1 MKHIQQQHRRASW
14 RRGQR
19 GQIAPLVA
27 IFAVVLLGAT
37 ALSIDLSVSTHYK
50 RSVQNVTDAAALAGA
65 KQLPASPS
73 GTDEAN
79 AVRSAL
85 DVVRNSYPWQASAG
99 WETAA
104 LSAAGCGSS
113 SPCSV
118 TICSAGYPG
127 ASGCTETVGLGSTQP
142 FTLTVNSP
150 PKTSANGVYNGVP
163 GYVEV
168 VMHQATGGFFTAFVG
183 GSDRDGAQS
192 VAYHFAPNQPFPF
205 ALFSQTIVQ
214 SGNQGE
220 NIHGNVYADRNIQP
234 QSSGL
239 AGICAGDYTDA
250 SGTTQH
256 GFVYLG
262 YPQIDDGSAYPNK
275 PSDPNEG
282 QANNSKVGPNAQPL
296 QTGVSCPVAGGF
308 VGMTGS
314 PGTTGCSLDIPGTT
328 NAALRYDGADNACE
342 ANPPIQPPTVDST
355 YIPPYNNNQQFGCTG
370 NSGLKSGSYQPGEY
384 SCSNGAALTVDTSV
398 TSLAPGIY
406 EIDAQGGGGCDV
418 LITAPKNTVTS
429 LDNVTFY
436 LKNGAQLC
444 VNPSG
449 GALITGSPYRVGNNA
464 GNPYVVLSDG
474 SPAPTPTITMNGKGG
489 SGAGIWRVTGTI
501 WLPTGTVNIYNKNA
515 LEDTGQIIIG
525 SWNDTSG
532 NHPNPTVT
540 YSPANAPGQKEQ
552 LRLVQ

>member
-1 MKHIQQQHRRASW
+1 MKHKQQQHRRASW
-14 RRGQR
+14 RRGER

-50 RSVQNVTDAAALAGA
+50 RSLQNVTDAAALAGA
-65 KQLPASPS
+65 KQLPGSPA

-104 LSAAGCGSS
+104 LSAAACGSS
-113 SPCSV
+113 STCSV

-150 PKTSANGVYNGVP
+150 PKTSAKAVYNGTL

-205 ALFSQTIVQ
+205 ALYSQTIVQ

-220 NIHGNVYADRNIQP
+220 NIQGNMYAGRYVAP

-250 SGTTQH
+250 SGNTQH
-256 GFVYLG
+256 GLVYLG
-262 YPQIDDGSAYPNK
+262 YPQIDDGSAYPNT

-282 QANNSKVGPNAQPL
+282 QANNSKVGSNAQPL
-296 QTGVSCPVAGGF
+296 EPGVSCPVAGGF

-314 PGTTGCSLDIPGTT
+314 PQATGCTLDIPGTT
-328 NAALRYDGADNACE
+328 NAALTYDSADKACE

-355 YIPPYNNNQQFGCTG
+355 YVPGSSSNQQFGCVG
-370 NSGLKSGSYQPGEY
+370 NSGVKNGSYQPGEY
-384 SCSNGAALTVDTSV
+384 SCSNGTALTVDNP
-398 TSLAPGIY
+398 LAQGVY
-406 EIDAQGGGGCDV
+406 EIDAQPKGGCDV
-418 LITAPKNTVTS
+418 LIKDSVTS
-429 LDNVTFY
+429 LTGVTFY

-444 VNPSG
+444 VDPSG
-449 GALITGSPYRVGNNA
+449 GVTITESPYQGGQNA

-474 SPAPTPTITMNGKGG
+474 SPAPAPTINMSGNGG
-489 SGAGIWRVTGTI
+489 SGIGIWRITGTI
-501 WLPTGTVNIYNKNA
+501 WLPTGTVNISNKNA

-525 SWNDTSG
+525 TWNDTSG
-532 NHPNPTVT
+532 NHPNPSVT
-540 YSPANAPGQKEQ
+540 YSPGNAPGQKEQ